1 MIGEVIRRYRKAAK
15 LTQPQLC
22 EILHVDQTHISK
34 IEQGKR
40 KPSVD
45 LLAQLAWVLR
55 IPAGELIDSDGIGSA
70 LTFRVGERT
79 PAYVPQVPPP
89 WSREKELLEVIR
101 ALEEERRLKV
111 LTYALERRELSV
123 LHKKREKKLE
133 NEKR

>member
-79 PAYVPQVPPP
+79 PAYVP
-89 WSREKELLEVIR
+89 
-101 ALEEERRLKV
+101 
-111 LTYALERRELSV
+111 
-123 LHKKREKKLE
+123 
-133 NEKR
+133 

>member
-1 MIGEVIRRYRKAAK
+1 M
-15 LTQPQLC
+15 
-22 EILHVDQTHISK
+22 
-34 IEQGKR
+34 
-40 KPSVD
+40 D

-111 LTYALERRELSV
+111 LTYALEQRELSV